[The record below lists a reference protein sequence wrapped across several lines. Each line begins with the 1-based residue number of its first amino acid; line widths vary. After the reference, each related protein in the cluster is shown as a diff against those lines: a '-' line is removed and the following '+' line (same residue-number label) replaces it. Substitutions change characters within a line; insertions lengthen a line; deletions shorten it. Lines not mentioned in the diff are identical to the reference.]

1 MRIISGKN
9 PVKEAIKNKIA
20 TKIYISKKLKSKD
33 KKEFEILADRYK
45 LKKIYVDEN
54 KLDSISESRVH
65 QGVAVEGKD
74 YEYSSI
80 EESVLLAEKKGE
92 KPFFIIL
99 DQITDVNNLGSIIRS
114 AECAGVHGII
124 IPKHRSAKV
133 NETVAKTSAGALE
146 HINIIQVTNINK
158 TIKELKDKGFWI
170 YGADMQGDKYYYDEE
185 YITPVALVI
194 GSEGSGMSRLV
205 RENCDIIIEIPMK
218 GKINSLNASNAASI
232 IMFEVVKKRIK
243 NES

>member
-20 TKIYISKKLKSKD
+20 TKIYISKKLKNKD

-74 YEYSSI
+74 YEYSSV

-114 AECAGVHGII
+114 AECAGVHGVL
-124 IPKHRSAKV
+124 IPKHRSAQI
-133 NETVAKTSAGALE
+133 NETVAKTSAGALKFE
-146 HINIIQVTNINK
+146 N
-158 TIKELKDKGFWI
+158 
-170 YGADMQGDKYYYDEE
+170 
-185 YITPVALVI
+185 PVALVI
-194 GSEGSGMSRLV
+194 GSEGKGISRLV
-205 RENCDIIIEIPMK
+205 KENCDIILEIPMK

-232 IMFEVVKKRIK
+232 LMFEVMKKRNE

>member
-9 PVKEAIKNKIA
+9 PVKEAIKNQNA
-20 TKIYISKKLKSKD
+20 FKIYISKNLKNKD
-33 KKEFEILADRYK
+33 RKEFEALADKYNV
-45 LKKIYVDEN
+45 KKIYVDDN
-54 KLDSISESRVH
+54 RLDSISEARVH
-65 QGVAVEGKD
+65 QGVVVEGKD
-74 YEYSSI
+74 FEYSSI
-80 EESVLLAEKKGE
+80 EESITLAEEKGE
-92 KPFFIIL
+92 KPFLIIL

-114 AECAGVHGII
+114 AECSGVHGIV

-146 HINIIQVTNINK
+146 LVNIIQVTNINR
-158 TIKELKDKGFWI
+158 TIQELKDKGFWI
-170 YGADMQGDKYYYDEE
+170 YGADMKGDKYYYDEN
-185 YITPVALVI
+185 YNTPVAVVI
-194 GSEGSGMSRLV
+194 GSEGSGISRLV

-232 IMFEVVKKRIK
+232 IMFEVMKKRNE

>member
-9 PVKEAIKNKIA
+9 PVKEAIKNNKA
-20 TKIYISKKLKSKD
+20 FKIYMSKHLKHKD
-33 KKEFEILADRYK
+33 RIELETLADK
-45 LKKIYVDEN
+45 HNVKKIYVDDSE
-54 KLDSISESRVH
+54 LDRISETRIH
-65 QGVAVEGKD
+65 QGVVVEAKD
-74 YEYSSI
+74 FEYSSI
-80 EESVLLAEKKGE
+80 EDAINLAEKSGE
-92 KPFFIIL
+92 KPFLIIL

-146 HINIIQVTNINK
+146 LVNIIQVTNINR
-158 TIKELKDKGFWI
+158 TIQELKDKGFWI
-170 YGADMQGDKYYYDEE
+170 YGSDMQGDKYYYDEN
-185 YITPVALVI
+185 YSTAVALVI
-194 GSEGSGMSRLV
+194 GSEGTGISRLV

-232 IMFEVVKKRIK
+232 IMFEVMKKRNE

>member
-9 PVKEAIKNKIA
+9 PVKEAIKNKKA
-20 TKIYISKKLKSKD
+20 LKIYISKSLKNKD
-33 KKEFEILADRYK
+33 RKEFETLADRYNV
-45 LKKIYVDEN
+45 KKIYVDDN
-54 KLDSISESRVH
+54 KLDSISEARVH
-65 QGVAVEGKD
+65 QGVVVEGKD
-74 YEYSSI
+74 FEYSSV
-80 EESVLLAEKKGE
+80 EDSLALAEEKNE
-92 KPFFIIL
+92 KPFLIIL

-146 HINIIQVTNINK
+146 LVNIIQVTNINR
-158 TIKELKDKGFWI
+158 TMQELKDKGFWI
-170 YGADMQGDKYYYDEE
+170 YGSDMNGDRYYYDEK
-185 YITPVALVI
+185 YNTPVALVI